1 MLCLWLDGSPVPVAM
16 PQNTP
21 GCSAA
26 HEVYHGMAPIFIT
39 TKLQDLDDLIA
50 AGDGEASMVLRR
62 LRVFRFTKRITPPPN
77 SRMPECG
84 SCFAR
89 MVLEYGR

>member
-1 MLCLWLDGSPVPVAM
+1 M

-39 TKLQDLDDLIA
+39 TKLQDLGDLIA

-62 LRVFRFTKRITPPPN
+62 LRVFRLTKRITLPPN

-89 MVLEYGR
+89 RVLEYGR